1 MQIIN
6 LNLVPGGVMPV
17 VNVSERDLGRVFQ
30 IALFEGSVAYDLTGK
45 SIIIQ
50 GTKTDGN
57 GFAYDETELVNGEY
71 AITKSGNVVTIRTPI
86 QMTAAPGQ
94 TLTELRITD
103 SSANHVGTLN
113 FYIDVEP
120 SALADDTPTS
130 QTDIP
135 AWEHAAKEYAEA
147 AAASAS
153 SASASESNAEAW
165 AVGQRGGTDVP
176 ITDET
181 YHNNAKYYADEAGD
195 SATDAAASES
205 AAALSQ
211 GAAHDSEVAALTSEN
226 AAGASATLARS
237 WAIGG
242 TDTRSGEDTNNSHY
256 WSERSQTSANAS
268 ANSAELARQYAA
280 FVEPH
285 FIIQNN
291 RLYLRDDAVPEF
303 IVAENRLCIKLAS

>member
-103 SSANHVGTLN
+103 ANANHVGTLN

-147 AAASAS
+147 AQASAEAAAS
-153 SASASESNAEAW
+153 SESNA
-165 AVGQRGGTDVP
+165 
-176 ITDET
+176 
-181 YHNNAKYYADEAGD
+181 HD
-195 SATDAAASES
+195 SEIAAASSES
-205 AAALSQ
+205 NAHDSEIAAGSSESN
-211 GAAHDSEVAALTSEN
+211 AHDSEVAA
-226 AAGASATLARS
+226 AASASAASDDATLSKS
-237 WAIGG
+237 WAVGG
-242 TDTRSGEDTNNSHY
+242 TNTRSGEDTNNSGY
-256 WSERSQTSANAS
+256 WAGRSQTSANAS

-303 IVAENRLCIKLAS
+303 IVSNNRLCIKLAS